1 MNEAFTSMNGNYI
14 IYKSYDNVSQS
25 KKSQVIQMKNKSK
38 VLITNYV
45 KSRDRRERHIVLLYI

>member
-1 MNEAFTSMNGNYI
+1 MNENDI

-38 VLITNYV
+38 SFDNKLCEIKRSEREAHSFAIYISFSLI
-45 KSRDRRERHIVLLYI
+45 I